1 MKQVRIGDER
11 CGYVR
16 VGDRLPLAVMA
27 EIGLNHNG
35 DPGKALE
42 LVDLAAESG
51 ADLVK
56 FQYID
61 PQAMVHRPSM
71 PDLYS
76 LYEKYALPLAD
87 MKRVAERCSER
98 KIPFVCTVF
107 DLEGAARMFE
117 TGVCAFKVAS
127 CDMTHLPLL
136 RGLGAYGLPVI
147 LSTGLS
153 DLEEVSASVR
163 ELKRGGCKTPV
174 LLHCVSA
181 YPAPADQTNL
191 TAILQMRRK
200 FKLPVGFSDHT
211 SGTLAPALAAV
222 LGACMVEKHFTYD
235 ANAEGSD
242 HALSLGPQEFRLM
255 VDNIRAAEAMRGDGR
270 KKSTPVEKK
279 ERRVGRRGYYV
290 LRDVKKGEKVRT
302 EDLVALKPW
311 TEIGPFEVKKL
322 RGAVYSRDLAA
333 GSALN
338 IKDIQR
344 LDKQ

>member
-1 MKQVRIGDER
+1 MKHVRIGDESF
-11 CGYVR
+11 GYVL
-16 VGDRLPLAVMA
+16 VGERLPLAVMA

-42 LVDLAAESG
+42 LVDLAVESG

-61 PQAMVHRPSM
+61 PPAMVHRGCMSE
-71 PDLYS
+71 LFS
-76 LYEKYALPLAD
+76 LYEKYALSLQD
-87 MKRVAERCSER
+87 MKRVALRCRER

-136 RGLGAYGLPVI
+136 RGLGAFGLPVI
-147 LSTGLS
+147 LSTGLA
-153 DLEEVSASVR
+153 DLEEVSTSVR

-181 YPAPADQTNL
+181 YPAPADQANL
-191 TAILQMRRK
+191 TAMFQMRRK

-235 ANAEGSD
+235 TKADGPD

-255 VDNIRAAEAMRGDGR
+255 ADNIRTAEAMRGDGR
-270 KKSTPVEKK
+270 KKSAVVEKQ
-279 ERRVGRRGYYV
+279 ERRIGRRGYYI
-290 LRDVKKGEKVRT
+290 LRDVKKGEKVST
-302 EDLVALKPW
+302 EDLIALKPW
-311 TEIGPFEVKKL
+311 TELGPFEVKRL
-322 RGAVYSRDLAA
+322 RGAIYTRDLDS
-333 GSALN
+333 GSPLN
-338 IKDIQR
+338 PEDIQR
-344 LDKQ
+344 PEKL

>member
-1 MKQVRIGDER
+1 MKYVRIGDES

-16 VGDRLPLAVMA
+16 VGERLPLAVMA

-42 LVDLAAESG
+42 LVDLAVESG

-61 PQAMVHRPSM
+61 PPAMVHRGCM
-71 PDLYS
+71 PELFS
-76 LYEKYALPLAD
+76 LYGKYALSLQD
-87 MKRVAERCSER
+87 MRRVALRCRER

-136 RGLGAYGLPVI
+136 RGLGAYALPVI

-153 DLEEVSASVR
+153 ELAEVSTSVR
-163 ELKRGGCKTPV
+163 ELKRGGCKTPI
-174 LLHCVSA
+174 LLHCISA
-181 YPAPADQTNL
+181 YPTPPEQTNL
-191 TAILQMRRK
+191 T
-200 FKLPVGFSDHT
+200 
-211 SGTLAPALAAV
+211 APALAAV
-222 LGACMVEKHFTYD
+222 LGACMVEKHFTD
-235 ANAEGSD
+235 NPKAEGPD

-255 VDNIRAAEAMRGDGR
+255 VDNIRIAEAMRGDGR
-270 KKSTPVEKK
+270 KKSAPVEKQ
-279 ERRVGRRGYYV
+279 ERRVGRRGYYL

-311 TEIGPFEVKKL
+311 TEFGPFETKRL

-333 GSALN
+333 GSPLSS
-338 IKDIQR
+338 KYIQ
-344 LDKQ
+344 LPKKG

>member
-1 MKQVRIGDER
+1 MKSVRIGDER

-42 LVDLAAESG
+42 LVDLATESG

-61 PQAMVHRPSM
+61 PQAMVHRSSM
-71 PDLYS
+71 PELFS
-76 LYEKYALPLAD
+76 LYEKYALSLTD
-87 MKRVAERCSER
+87 MKRVSERCRER

-136 RGLGAYGLPVI
+136 RGLGAFGLPVI

-153 DLEEVSASVR
+153 ELEEVSTSVR
-163 ELKRGGCKTPV
+163 ELKRGGCKSPV

-181 YPAPADQTNL
+181 YPTPPDQTNL

-211 SGTLAPALAAV
+211 SGILAPALAAV
-222 LGACMVEKHFTYD
+222 LGASMVEKHFTFD
-235 ANAEGSD
+235 PQAEGPD

-255 VDNIRAAEAMRGDGR
+255 VDNIRAAEAMRGHGR
-270 KKSTPVEKK
+270 KKSAPVEKQ
-279 ERRVGRRGYYV
+279 ERRAGRRGYYL
-290 LRDVKKGEKVRT
+290 LRKVKKGERVRT
-302 EDLVALKPW
+302 EDLIALKPW
-311 TEIGPFEVKKL
+311 TEIGPFEIRKL
-322 RGAVYSRDLAA
+322 RGAVYSRDLAE
-333 GSALN
+333 GSPLN
-338 IKDIQR
+338 YEDIQ
-344 LDKQ
+344 LPDKE